1 MIRTLAL
8 YGVFG
13 ARRLPSIAAITSDQP
28 PMLSYPL
35 QPQHLPQWQDS
46 CSRHQQDS
54 HGHQAASHRSLTSLL
69 TTLVSFQ
76 IKCIGTVSGND
87 TAAFQP
93 PLGAHSLP
101 DDSTASSLS
110 QSSSPSEATKAF
122 AGLPASSSR
131 QPSRQN
137 WHRKPRPSRQSQQ
150 AGSQVVQ
157 DMHAALRRKDY
168 NHVKRLLDPQLA
180 YEVLCPVPSLLH
192 SLAYYMV
199 WSHTASFQLPIWERG
214 GGDCRRALVLLPSVC
229 QQIFN
234 IGRKRS
240 SKDNG
245 AADTFQNIMNDVLKD
260 VIGRIEPL
268 ITCFPIF
275 CWNTWD
281 MTAGRHS
288 ACLQDVLERT
298 EGTCCTP

>member
-54 HGHQAASHRSLTSLL
+54 HRNQAASHHSLTSLL

-76 IKCIGTVSGND
+76 IKCIGTVSDND

-122 AGLPASSSR
+122 AGLPASSNSSSSR
-131 QPSRQN
+131 QPSRQS

-168 NHVKRLLDPQLA
+168 THVKRLLDPQLA
-180 YEVLCPVPSLLH
+180 HEVLCPVPSLLH
-192 SLAYYMV
+192 SLVYNMV

-214 GGDCRRALVLLPSVC
+214 GGECRRALVLLLSVC
-229 QQIFN
+229 QQNLTRGAAISY
-234 IGRKRS
+234 RL

-245 AADTFQNIMNDVLKD
+245 AVFAV
-260 VIGRIEPL
+260 
-268 ITCFPIF
+268 
-275 CWNTWD
+275 
-281 MTAGRHS
+281 
-288 ACLQDVLERT
+288 
-298 EGTCCTP
+298 